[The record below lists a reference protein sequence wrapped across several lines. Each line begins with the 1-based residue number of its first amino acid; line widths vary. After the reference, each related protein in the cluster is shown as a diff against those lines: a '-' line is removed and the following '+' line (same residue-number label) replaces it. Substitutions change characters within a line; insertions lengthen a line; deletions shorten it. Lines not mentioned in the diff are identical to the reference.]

1 MKVVRLILF
10 LLLILFG
17 SRLLLPVSASEGCED
32 KAGEPPLYTCLGS
45 QIGELTH
52 LLELS
57 RAATSPLEAEVG
69 SLKKRTALIQA
80 QINAAVKRQAELE
93 REIKEREK
101 SQVEQ
106 YVVLLSK
113 LREHYKSV
121 RANTKLALILSEAG
135 SGESSR
141 ELVYREVAAEKDRGI
156 ILALSNEVIKL
167 VQDKA
172 DVKKSQLS
180 LASLQAQLDKQK
192 DFFEGEIAG
201 AKAYQADLAN
211 KIAVL
216 STKQQEV
223 LSEKSGTFQTTVGD
237 VPLSDDSAS
246 SPDYNPGFSPAFA
259 AFSFGAPHYKGM
271 SQYGAYGRAKSGQ
284 GTEDILRAYYGDV
297 RIETVDTNGSINTT
311 VGALPFE
318 DNYMRGIAEMPSKW
332 ANDGGM
338 AALEAQAIA
347 ARSYAL
353 SYVGWRMGKRSLSGN
368 ICVTQ
373 ACQVYHSSKVGDG
386 TWGTAVAN
394 TRGKILVSNKTGE
407 IISTWYASTSG
418 GYQESYTTLGHTT
431 PAFWDTKNGRDGW
444 TSEAYE
450 KIAGSP
456 WFYKGWYKSRSGDSC
471 GRSHPWLSGEEMA
484 DILNAWVV
492 LVKNGQ
498 SDERV
503 VASGPC
509 WGGNPYSINELY
521 NKANSLGGGYLSVN
535 SVSVVYANNGVTAEV
550 RFETN
555 RGSVVIKG
563 SEFKKAFNLRA
574 PGRIALKSGLF
585 NIERK

>member
-1 MKVVRLILF
+1 
-10 LLLILFG
+10 
-17 SRLLLPVSASEGCED
+17 
-32 KAGEPPLYTCLGS
+32 
-45 QIGELTH
+45 
-52 LLELS
+52 
-57 RAATSPLEAEVG
+57 
-69 SLKKRTALIQA
+69 
-80 QINAAVKRQAELE
+80 
-93 REIKEREK
+93 
-101 SQVEQ
+101 
-106 YVVLLSK
+106 
-113 LREHYKSV
+113 
-121 RANTKLALILSEAG
+121 
-135 SGESSR
+135 
-141 ELVYREVAAEKDRGI
+141 
-156 ILALSNEVIKL
+156 
-167 VQDKA
+167 
-172 DVKKSQLS
+172 
-180 LASLQAQLDKQK
+180 
-192 DFFEGEIAG
+192 
-201 AKAYQADLAN
+201 
-211 KIAVL
+211 
-216 STKQQEV
+216 
-223 LSEKSGTFQTTVGD
+223 
-237 VPLSDDSAS
+237 
-246 SPDYNPGFSPAFA
+246 
-259 AFSFGAPHYKGM
+259 
-271 SQYGAYGRAKSGQ
+271 
-284 GTEDILRAYYGDV
+284 
-297 RIETVDTNGSINTT
+297 
-311 VGALPFE
+311 
-318 DNYMRGIAEMPSKW
+318 
-332 ANDGGM
+332 
-338 AALEAQAIA
+338 
-347 ARSYAL
+347 
-353 SYVGWRMGKRSLSGN
+353 
-368 ICVTQ
+368 
-373 ACQVYHSSKVGDG
+373 
-386 TWGTAVAN
+386 VAN